1 VSSRGPCLIYN
12 FRPRFLRANPPEGF
26 DLHRSPSGLCAVAF
40 TLSLVLAAFAE
51 GAALAAAAYP
61 DRPLHL
67 LVPYPAGG
75 PNDVVA
81 RLIADKLPHTLG
93 QQVVVEN
100 RAGGNGDIAVI
111 ETARAI
117 PDGYTLVLPG
127 IPYAV
132 NPSLYTHVG
141 YSFDQLA
148 PISIVSTG
156 PLVLVVHPSLVVKSV
171 QELIAAAK
179 AQPGRINYGSGA
191 KGTSLHLAAE
201 LFKHAA
207 NVDLQQIP
215 YVGTNA
221 LIPDMLTGRV
231 PVVFISPLI
240 AKQHVAQGSVLA
252 LGVTSATRSPAWPD
266 TPTIAEAGLPGYSF
280 ETWYAVLA
288 PRGTPKAIIDKLSVA
303 IAEAV
308 KSAEASE
315 KLRSLGNVPVGSTP
329 ADAASYIETEAM
341 RWDEIIRAAGI
352 ARE

>member
-1 VSSRGPCLIYN
+1 M
-12 FRPRFLRANPPEGF
+12 
-26 DLHRSPSGLCAVAF
+26 
-40 TLSLVLAAFAE
+40 
-51 GAALAAAAYP
+51 
-61 DRPLHL
+61 
-67 LVPYPAGG
+67 
-75 PNDVVA
+75 
-81 RLIADKLPHTLG
+81 
-93 QQVVVEN
+93 
-100 RAGGNGDIAVI
+100 
-111 ETARAI
+111 
-117 PDGYTLVLPG
+117 
-127 IPYAV
+127 
-132 NPSLYTHVG
+132 G
-141 YSFDQLA
+141 YSFDQLV

-156 PLVLVVHPSLVVKSV
+156 PLVLVVHPSLGVKSV

-266 TPTIAEAGLPGYSF
+266 TPTIAEAGLRGYSF

-288 PRGTPKAIIDKLSVA
+288 PLGTPKAIIDKLSVA

-308 KSAEASE
+308 RSAEASE

-341 RWDEIIRAAGI
+341 RLSARLESLVSKWRTPHGDRINAPDFARRSRGSGCGGDGKPNKDRHGADGRENIRTCSRRLARRLVLAPCGRQAHGEWAQGI
-352 ARE
+352 HAYNDRTWGTLAPSRRQNQS